1 MAHANDASRLGL
13 HQRGTRRACR
23 CLQVA
28 GVFTFGAPAVGDAE
42 FAARF
47 DRAFAGRCARFV
59 AEGDIV
65 PRLPLLPAAAAC
77 AGGGPRPRSGY
88 AHHAGLREVPRA
100 ADAAAAAVV
109 AGPRR
114 RKLPAPAV
122 VCEVS
127 VSAVG
132 GGVAGAKRA
141 GGARA
146 GMGRGLPG
154 RSERGVLARAA
165 AAGAEV
171 AGAAAAA
178 AALAALGAAMPGV
191 VANRPQEYVR
201 ALQAVAALA

>member
-1 MAHANDASRLGL
+1 M
-13 HQRGTRRACR
+13 
-23 CLQVA
+23 QVA

-59 AEGDIV
+59 ADGDIV
-65 PRLPLLPAAAAC
+65 PGLPLLPAAAAC

-88 AHHAGLREVPRA
+88 AHHAGLREVPCA
-100 ADAAAAAVV
+100 AEAAAAAAA

-132 GGVAGAKRA
+132 GAAAGAKRA

-146 GMGRGLPG
+146 GAGGGQGQRGDG
-154 RSERGVLARAA
+154 ERGVRARAA
-165 AAGAEV
+165 AACADA

-191 VANRPQEYVR
+191 AANRPQEYVR

>member
-1 MAHANDASRLGL
+1 MLMMLHALVYTSVAQGVHVAACRWPACSRL
-13 HQRGTRRACR
+13 
-23 CLQVA
+23 
-28 GVFTFGAPAVGDAE
+28 
-42 FAARF
+42 ARPPSATPSSQHASTV
-47 DRAFAGRCARFV
+47 RSPGCARFV